1 MVYCIPPPHDKRGF
15 TVYIW
20 IQVTGSRLQ
29 ELEQERL
36 QMQEERELVSRQ
48 QDAMRETAGTREL
61 CTYPRRPVTKKSPRV
76 PKSAL
81 YGPRVFFFKNY
92 YVLFFFCTITPLV
105 IKKVSQCEHFLF
117 WRVSIEQISKRGAKK
132 INKNSIFHAFCIFAR
147 CDDYFTNCWI
157 LKSNEKSCTTHPT
170 TFFLLRCSYLWH

>member
-1 MVYCIPPPHDKRGF
+1 MTNEGSLYIFESRLLGVDCRSWSRRGF
-15 TVYIW
+15 KCRRSASWFPGNKTPCEKPPAPVSSVRIPEDLW
-20 IQVTGSRLQ
+20 QKKVR
-29 ELEQERL
+29 
-36 QMQEERELVSRQ
+36 VSRK
-48 QDAMRETAGTREL
+48 AL
-61 CTYPRRPVTKKSPRV
+61 CTVHVS
-76 PKSAL
+76 
-81 YGPRVFFFKNY
+81 FFFYY

-157 LKSNEKSCTTHPT
+157 LKSNEKSCTTHPP